1 MSSILNI
8 DYIMNTFMNIIMPP
22 VPPER
27 NTIKKEENNTIELE
41 TSNNDMH
48 SPLPNPISIKQEEQ
62 KQEEQKQEEQ
72 KQEEQITSNLETSNN
87 ERLYLFHPD
96 EIDPILSNNPTFV
109 PGEFLYVKDINSREM
124 LQNGWNAVNQLELWS
139 YMEKKIES
147 YTYSRDKE
155 VDKIGNK
162 MIELGYDMHSG
173 CSFGWT
179 MRKIQFIA
187 QNGEQKFMENWI
199 LST

>member
-8 DYIMNTFMNIIMPP
+8 DYIMNTVMNIIMPP

-27 NTIKKEENNTIELE
+27 NPIKKEEQNTIELE

-48 SPLPNPISIKQEEQ
+48 SPLPNPISIKQE
-62 KQEEQKQEEQ
+62 KQ

-87 ERLYLFHPD
+87 ERLYIIHPD

-109 PGEFLYVKDINSREM
+109 PGEFLYVKERNSREM

-147 YTYSRDKE
+147 YTYSSDKE